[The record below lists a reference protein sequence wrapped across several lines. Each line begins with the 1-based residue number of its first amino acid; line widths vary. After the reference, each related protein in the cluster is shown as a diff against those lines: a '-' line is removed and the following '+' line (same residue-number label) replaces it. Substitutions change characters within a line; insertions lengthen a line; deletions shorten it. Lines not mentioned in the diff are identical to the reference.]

1 MLESDKRL
9 DLLSLDALNSA
20 EFSIQDANNGE
31 NRGVNK
37 PPIAILGAGLMGRML
52 AISLMDD
59 YQVFLFDKDG
69 KEGQQSAAYL
79 AAAMLAP
86 LAESADCSKEIM
98 LLGEMALEL
107 WPGFLNKLDTP
118 VFFQQKGSL
127 IVAFEQDRSDLKQFK
142 SRLKGS
148 DYKVVSDSEME
159 NLEPG
164 LNQYFKSGLYLPNEG
179 QLDNRQ
185 LLNTMATTLNNS
197 DVFWFDNTPVEST
210 SCGFQ
215 VAGKPLES
223 FLDEHVNINDHL
235 TNHAKFD
242 WILDCRGLGSQA
254 DDALNEDTCDGA
266 SRTSKLRGVRGE
278 VARIR
283 APGVHLTR
291 PVRLMHPRYPI
302 YIAPK
307 ADGLFVVGATQIE
320 SEESRNPTVRSTLEL
335 LSACFSVHSGFAEA
349 EILGIE
355 SGLRP
360 AYLDNEPKIIVK
372 ERQVSV
378 NGLFRHGYLLAPVM
392 LQQCLNIIKGNIDDV
407 SITQIMPK
415 LVENLSVKP
424 RR

>member
-1 MLESDKRL
+1 MLESDGL
-9 DLLSLDALNSA
+9 TSA
-20 EFSIQDANNGE
+20 ELPIQDTSRGE
-31 NRGVNK
+31 NK

-59 YQVFLFDKDG
+59 YQVFIFDKDS
-69 KEGQQSAAYL
+69 KEGKQSAAYL

-86 LAESADCSKEIM
+86 LAESADCSEEIM
-98 LLGEMALEL
+98 QLGEMALEL
-107 WPGFLNKLDTP
+107 WPAFLKRVDTP

-127 IVAFEQDRSDLKQFK
+127 IVAFDQDKSDLNQFK

-148 DYKVVSDSEME
+148 DYKVISESEME
-159 NLEPG
+159 ELEPG

-185 LLNTMATTLNNS
+185 LLNAMATTLNDS
-197 DVFWFDNTPVEST
+197 DVFWFDNTAVEST
-210 SCGFQ
+210 VSGFQ
-215 VAGKPLES
+215 VEGQRLES
-223 FLDEHVNINDHL
+223 FLDEQINCHSGL
-235 TNHAKFD
+235 NNHAQLE

-254 DDALNEDTCDGA
+254 DSALNEDACDVA

-283 APGVHLTR
+283 APGVNLSR

-307 ADGLFVVGATQIE
+307 GDGLFVVGATQIE
-320 SEESRNPTVRSTLEL
+320 SEDSRNPTVRSTLEL

-372 ERQVSV
+372 DKLISV

-407 SITQIMPK
+407 RFTQIMPK
-415 LVENLSVKP
+415 LVEKLSAKP
-424 RR
+424 WR

>member
-1 MLESDKRL
+1 VKSIKKRSKLAMFESDGP
-9 DLLSLDALNSA
+9 SFA
-20 EFSIQDANNGE
+20 ELPAQDANNGE
-31 NRGVNK
+31 NRGEKK

-59 YQVFLFDKDG
+59 YQVFLFDKDS

-98 LLGEMALEL
+98 QLGEMALEL
-107 WPGFLNKLDTP
+107 WPAFLKKVDTP

-127 IVAFEQDRSDLKQFK
+127 IVAFEQDKSDLNQFK
-142 SRLKGS
+142 SRLKGR
-148 DYKVVSDSEME
+148 DYKRLSDSEME
-159 NLEPG
+159 ALEPG
-164 LNQYFKSGLYLPNEG
+164 LNQYFKSALYLPNEG

-185 LLNTMATTLNNS
+185 LLNAMATTLNDS
-197 DVFWFDNTPVEST
+197 DVFWFDSTAVEST
-210 SCGFQ
+210 ASGFQ
-215 VAGKPLES
+215 VKGQPLEI
-223 FLDEHVNINDHL
+223 FLNAGVND
-235 TNHAKFD
+235 TFD
-242 WILDCRGLGSQA
+242 WILDCRGLGSQT
-254 DDALNEDTCDGA
+254 DAILSEAVCDAASDIA

-283 APGVHLTR
+283 APDVHLTR

-307 ADGLFVVGATQIE
+307 GDGLFVVGATQIE
-320 SEESRNPTVRSTLEL
+320 SEDSRNPTVRSTLEL

-349 EILGIE
+349 EILSIE

-360 AYLDNEPKIIVK
+360 AYLDNKPKIIVK
-372 ERQVSV
+372 DKLISV

-392 LQQCLNIIKGNIDDV
+392 LQQCLNIVKGNISDI
-407 SITQIMPK
+407 SITQIMPN
-415 LVENLSVKP
+415 LVENLSAKP

>member
-1 MLESDKRL
+1 MLESGKRL
-9 DLLSLDALNSA
+9 DLLSSGGVSSA
-20 EFSIQDANNGE
+20 ELPLQDANRGE
-31 NRGVNK
+31 SK

-59 YQVFLFDKDG
+59 YQVFLFDKDS

-98 LLGEMALEL
+98 QLGEMALDL
-107 WPGFLNKLDTP
+107 WPGFLNKLDTS

-127 IVAFEQDRSDLKQFK
+127 IVAFEQDKSDLKQFK
-142 SRLKGS
+142 SRLKGT
-148 DYKVVSDSEME
+148 DYKVVSDSEMDD
-159 NLEPG
+159 LEPG

-185 LLNTMATTLNNS
+185 LLNATASTLNNS
-197 DVFWFDNTPVEST
+197 DVLWFDNTAVEST
-210 SCGFQ
+210 SSGFQ
-215 VAGKPLES
+215 VASKPLES
-223 FLDEHVNINDHL
+223 FLNEHLNRNTSL
-235 TNHAKFD
+235 NTNAQFD
-242 WILDCRGLGSQA
+242 WVLDCRGLGSQA
-254 DDALNEDTCDGA
+254 EDAWNEDSTDVA
-266 SRTSKLRGVRGE
+266 PRASKLRGVRGE
-278 VARIR
+278 VARIS

-320 SEESRNPTVRSTLEL
+320 SEDTRNPTVRSTLEL

-349 EILGIE
+349 EILAIE

-360 AYLDNEPKIIVK
+360 AYLDNEPKIKVK
-372 ERQVSV
+372 DKLISV

-392 LQQCLNIIKGNIDDV
+392 LKQCLNIIKGNVGDV
-407 SITQIMPK
+407 SITQLMPK
-415 LVENLSVKP
+415 LVENLSAKN
-424 RR
+424 RK

>member
-1 MLESDKRL
+1 MATLESGKRANF
-9 DLLSLDALNSA
+9 LSSDGVGSTELP
-20 EFSIQDANNGE
+20 IQDAKNGE
-31 NRGVNK
+31 NRGENK
-37 PPIAILGAGLMGRML
+37 PTIAILGAGLMGRML

-59 YQVFLFDKDG
+59 YQVLLFDKDG

-98 LLGEMALEL
+98 QLGEMALDL

-118 VFFQQKGSL
+118 VFFQQQGSL
-127 IVAFEQDRSDLKQFK
+127 ILAFEQDKSDLKQFK
-142 SRLKGS
+142 SRLKGT
-148 DYKVVSDSEME
+148 DYKVVSDSEIDD
-159 NLEPG
+159 LEPG
-164 LNQYFKSGLYLPNEG
+164 LNQHFKSGLYLPNEG

-185 LLNTMATTLNNS
+185 LLNAMATTLNNS
-197 DVFWFDNTPVEST
+197 DVFWFDNTSVEST
-210 SCGFQ
+210 SSGFQ
-215 VAGKPLES
+215 IAGKTLES
-223 FLDEHVNINDHL
+223 FLNEHMGFNAH
-235 TNHAKFD
+235 TPFD
-242 WILDCRGLGSQA
+242 WILDCRGLGAQA
-254 DDALNEDTCDGA
+254 DNALTKDTDDLA

-283 APGVHLTR
+283 APGVHLSR

-320 SEESRNPTVRSTLEL
+320 SEDSRNPTVRSTLEL

-360 AYLDNEPKIIVK
+360 AYLDNEPKIIVQD
-372 ERQVSV
+372 RLVSI
-378 NGLFRHGYLLAPVM
+378 NGLFRHGFLLAPVM
-392 LQQCLNIIKGNIDDV
+392 LQQCINIIKGNVNDV

-415 LVENLSVKP
+415 LVETHIGKQ

>member
-1 MLESDKRL
+1 MLESSGSSSVEL
-9 DLLSLDALNSA
+9 PT
-20 EFSIQDANNGE
+20 QDAN
-31 NRGVNK
+31 RDQNK

-59 YQVFLFDKDG
+59 YQVFLFDKDS
-69 KEGQQSAAYL
+69 KEGRQSAAYL

-86 LAESADCSKEIM
+86 LAESADCSREIM
-98 LLGEMALEL
+98 QLGEMALEL
-107 WPGFLNKLDTP
+107 WPGFLKRLDTP

-127 IVAFEQDRSDLKQFK
+127 IVAFEQDKSDLKQFK
-142 SRLKGS
+142 SRLKGI

-159 NLEPG
+159 GLEPG

-185 LLNTMATTLNNS
+185 LLNAMATTLNNS
-197 DVFWFDNTPVEST
+197 DVFWFDNTAVEST
-210 SCGFQ
+210 SSGFQ
-215 VAGKPLES
+215 VADQPLEN
-223 FLDEHVNINDHL
+223 FLKKHFNRNSSLNSNLNTGAV
-235 TNHAKFD
+235 FD
-242 WILDCRGLGSQA
+242 WILDCRGLGSKA
-254 DDALNEDTCDGA
+254 DTTFNDDACDA
-266 SRTSKLRGVRGE
+266 TSYIISKTNKLRGVRGE

-320 SEESRNPTVRSTLEL
+320 SEDSRNPTVRSTLEL

-349 EILGIE
+349 EILSIE

-392 LQQCLNIIKGNIDDV
+392 LQQCLNIIKGNIGDV
-407 SITQIMPK
+407 SFTQIMPK
-415 LVENLSVKP
+415 LVENLSAKP